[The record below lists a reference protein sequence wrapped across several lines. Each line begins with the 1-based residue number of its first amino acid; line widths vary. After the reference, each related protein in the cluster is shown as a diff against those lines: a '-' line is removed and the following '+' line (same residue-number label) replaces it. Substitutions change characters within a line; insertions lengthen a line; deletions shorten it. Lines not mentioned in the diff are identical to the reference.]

1 MEVRE
6 EALNVLLAELLC
18 EKGLKAL
25 GEPILKKPKT
35 LLPDVLLD
43 IRGVKIL
50 LEGKRPGKRHELRK
64 KAEDRL
70 DQRVCDMCVM
80 VEYAQL
86 NIPGLQPTT
95 KDLKQA
101 LLNGKYNVGF
111 ITYVE
116 RVGLERWIE
125 GFKPKLKTEFYEGIN
140 FQELLSYLM
149 SAYDYVVK
157 EDILDPVVR
166 KIGTELERLAQD
178 LLTEGIDVRR
188 LKDILELYEKQ
199 E

>member
-1 MEVRE
+1 M
-6 EALNVLLAELLC
+6 
-18 EKGLKAL
+18 
-25 GEPILKKPKT
+25 
-35 LLPDVLLD
+35 
-43 IRGVKIL
+43 
-50 LEGKRPGKRHELRK
+50 
-64 KAEDRL
+64 
-70 DQRVCDMCVM
+70 
-80 VEYAQL
+80 
-86 NIPGLQPTT
+86 
-95 KDLKQA
+95 
-101 LLNGKYNVGF
+101 GF

-125 GFKPKLKTEFYEGIN
+125 GFKPKLKTEFYEGIS